1 MNKFITFEG
10 GEGSGK
16 STQAK
21 LLAEYLTACG
31 VDVFMTNEPFFP
43 AIRELLLIE
52 GEEWHPISETLLFL
66 ADRYEHINNFIK
78 PALER
83 GEWVICDRFT
93 DSTIAYQGFG
103 HQLGADFVSEL
114 SEKTYP
120 DGLLKPDLTFVLDI
134 PADVGVKRA
143 LSRYDGEERFERMDL
158 SFHERVREGF
168 LSIAEVEKNR
178 CIVLD
183 ANKEILH
190 LKMEIA
196 EIVFEK
202 WK

>member
-21 LLAEYLTACG
+21 LLAEYLEKQGEKVCLTY
-31 VDVFMTNEPFFP
+31 EPFLP
-43 AIRELLLIE
+43 SIRKLLLSH
-52 GEEWHPISETLLFL
+52 GENWHNVSETLLFL
-66 ADRYEHINNFIK
+66 ADRYEHINNIIK
-78 PALER
+78 PALAR

-103 HQLGADFVSEL
+103 HELGAEFVSEL
-114 SEKTYP
+114 SNKVYP
-120 DGLLKPDLTFVLDI
+120 DGLLIPDMTFILDI
-134 PADVGVKRA
+134 SVDKGIKRA
-143 LSRYDGEERFERMDL
+143 LSRRGTEERFENMDL

-168 LSIAEVEKNR
+168 LSIAMENKDR

-183 ANKEILH
+183 ANKEISELQ
-190 LKMEIA
+190 KEI
-196 EIVFEK
+196 EDCF
-202 WK
+202 